1 MGIGRDQEIAP
12 TKSRQGS
19 WVFFSSIPCY
29 LFIEK
34 TTENR
39 GFVPLRILRLGA
51 CCLTIL
57 IYTFYNV

>member
-51 CCLTIL
+51 I
-57 IYTFYNV
+57 VV